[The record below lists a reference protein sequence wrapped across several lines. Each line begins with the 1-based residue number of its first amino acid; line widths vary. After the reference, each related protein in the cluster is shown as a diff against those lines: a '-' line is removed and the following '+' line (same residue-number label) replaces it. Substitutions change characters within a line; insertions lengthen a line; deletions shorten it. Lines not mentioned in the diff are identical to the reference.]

1 MNKKYKNQAKPG
13 APITFNN
20 VTNVCT
26 VPWFVIK
33 SVKISICNYKLM
45 NCSTFT
51 HLRITLQA
59 KLLWYTYNL
68 YI

>member
-33 SVKISICNYKLM
+33 SVKISI
-45 NCSTFT
+45 
-51 HLRITLQA
+51 
-59 KLLWYTYNL
+59 
-68 YI
+68 